1 MEPVTWHDRLI
12 VKEPAGGC
20 RTAICDAVWQVPAV
34 IDPLA
39 AIVMGQA
46 AAPPIKA
53 CHVPT
58 IIDWEQTGSRVSA
71 AKAVDTAHKIE
82 ATVTMARLRDM
93 RCSGVGRLNS
103 PE

>member
-1 MEPVTWHDRLI
+1 MPD
-12 VKEPAGGC
+12 P
-20 RTAICDAVWQVPAV
+20 VWQVPAV

-46 AAPPIKA
+46 AAPPPMTA

-58 IIDWEQTGSRVSA
+58 IIDGEQTGSLVSA
-71 AKAVDTAHKIE
+71 ANAVDTAHKIE

-93 RCSGVGRLNS
+93 
-103 PE
+103 

>member
-1 MEPVTWHDRLI
+1 MVCVIEPVTWHDRSM

-20 RTAICDAVWQVPAV
+20 RIAVADPVSQVPAV

-46 AAPPIKA
+46 MPLKKTD

-58 IIDWEQTGSRVSA
+58 IIDWEQTGSLVSA
-71 AKAVDTAHKIE
+71 AKAGDTAHKIE

-93 RCSGVGRLNS
+93 
-103 PE
+103 

>member
-1 MEPVTWHDRLI
+1 M
-12 VKEPAGGC
+12 VKEPAGGF
-20 RTAICDAVWQVPAV
+20 TSAMPDPVWQVPAA

-39 AIVMGQA
+39 AMVMGQA
-46 AAPPIKA
+46 LPPMTA

-58 IIDWEQTGSRVSA
+58 IIDWEQTGSLVSA
-71 AKAVDTAHKIE
+71 AKAVDAAHKIE

-103 PE
+103 PK